1 MEECEATIS
10 EFYPNYSFNLNN
22 DDNILDPTLSGN
34 YVSNNIESNIGE
46 GGEKQNILS
55 HERCYLQGNLY
66 DGDQVYTGN
75 NFYKSSS
82 MIEDIESYATT
93 GDPRKGNVCG
103 QGQYIYTD
111 INPSTGETIEECQTC
126 GTPPPGSENL
136 DYNITTSIIT
146 ENIEYLSGEL
156 SVSEDNGDT
165 TNLGSIST
173 RGRKDY
179 EQDYTMYR
187 YGIANQEVLDE
198 VTNGD
203 GVLQPNFDITDRAK
217 TIYTEHGYDGIPNN
231 KLDRET
237 FLDVQKQCSP
247 LISDWFPSQHGRNI
261 ERRRTELFDTNTIQ
275 YADTPTR
282 RATDLLQGD
291 PIDIMDFFN
300 REYNSLPELDGLEEH
315 RITREMLTE
324 NSPNSIIHNI
334 RILDIG
340 PPITNEQASTEAYI
354 GKLKRCNVMDDVE
367 NPLKCVQLGPDPES
381 HYYIT
386 IPEELARA
394 WIAKKLDSIRR
405 AAPLTQDGN
414 IASLYGDLNNMFTNV
429 DPQIEECINDI
440 VGTDGNSQEMIANIE
455 RANGDFTK
463 FTDRE
468 IQYLR
473 RKIVMFIHSPDER
486 VRECIDMMY
495 MNSSQNLCTEGLYN
509 KTLKILTVLFSLLS
523 VNIELSDIETNDVK
537 YNSVM
542 NFIDSLGDLFP
553 RAIEKIIG
561 IVQDL
566 EKDLCNTS
574 NKSDIIVNLY
584 DDLINK
590 NRKYNIEMGM
600 FGQLFSLDDNQFS
613 RIVDTYNMISPVLGR
628 LFGPTVQS

>member
-1 MEECEATIS
+1 MECDNIMLQD
-10 EFYPNYSFNLNN
+10 FYPNYSFNRNN
-22 DDNILDPTLSGN
+22 DDNILDPTLSDN
-34 YVSNNIESNIGE
+34 YVSNKIESNIGE
-46 GGEKQNILS
+46 GGEKQNILN

-66 DGDQVYTGN
+66 DGDQVYTGD

-82 MIEDIESYATT
+82 MIEDIKSYATT
-93 GDPRKGNVCG
+93 GDPKNGNVCG

-111 INPSTGETIEECQTC
+111 INPSTGETIEECQSC
-126 GTPPPGSENL
+126 ENL

-146 ENIEYLSGEL
+146 DETGFPMKELKLREENE
-156 SVSEDNGDT
+156 VV
-165 TNLGSIST
+165 TNLGNISA
-173 RGRKDY
+173 RSKKDF

-187 YGIANQEVLDE
+187 YGIANQEVLRE
-198 VTNGD
+198 VTNED
-203 GVLQPNFDITDRAK
+203 GELRSESDITDRARA
-217 TIYTEHGYDGIPNN
+217 IFEEHGIDGVPTD
-231 KLDRET
+231 KLDRAS
-237 FLDVQKQCSP
+237 FLDIQKQCSP

-275 YADTPTR
+275 YADTSTR

-291 PIDIMDFFN
+291 PVDIMDFFN

-315 RITREMLTE
+315 KITREMLRPDG
-324 NSPNSIIHNI
+324 PNSIINNI
-334 RILDIG
+334 RVLDIG
-340 PPITNEQASTEAYI
+340 PPITDISSHI
-354 GKLKRCNVMDDVE
+354 DKLTRCDGSDS
-367 NPLKCVQLGPDPES
+367 KCEMINDS
-381 HYYIT
+381 WYYKT

-405 AAPLTQDGN
+405 DIPLTQEGN
-414 IASLYGDLNNMFTNV
+414 MANIYGDLRNMFSNI

-440 VGTDGNSQEMIANIE
+440 VGRDGDSQEMIANIE

-523 VNIELSDIETNDVK
+523 INIDLNDIETNDLK

-584 DDLINK
+584 DDLVNK
-590 NRKYNIEMGM
+590 NRKYNIEMGI

-613 RIVDTYNMISPVLGR
+613 RIVDTYNMVSPVLGR